1 MILDSP
7 NTLCYRSHGLLGYK
21 HVTSKSV
28 QHRMLSDEAKVAAER
43 RRKQYDVISLTLDCT
58 RVHARGNQ
66 CVCLPVVPRMAA
78 AEGDVLHLEEVT
90 TSVVLKTERGTRR
103 KGK

>member
-58 RVHARGNQ
+58 RVTRG
-66 CVCLPVVPRMAA
+66 
-78 AEGDVLHLEEVT
+78 EE
-90 TSVVLKTERGTRR
+90 TSAFVYQLFLGWQPQKEMFFIW
-103 KGK
+103 KK